1 MPTDPYVPADP
12 DARPRQQQN
21 LPPGLAPG
29 IFRLVAGMYLPA
41 TGQRLTG
48 AGEWRSERRTL
59 PRGTLIVPLAQARA
73 ELAGHLLEPN
83 GPDSLFSWG
92 TFNAAFQQQEYV
104 EAYLLE
110 PWAEQAL
117 KTEAALRSAFEQRMA
132 DPAFA
137 ADAGARRRFFAERH
151 PSFDTRIRELP
162 VLRVTSPLGPER

>member
-1 MPTDPYVPADP
+1 VEDNLRLHGILSTRLAAAIPINVEVFHLREIRFAPEPYEG
-12 DARPRQQQN
+12 R
-21 LPPGLAPG
+21 
-29 IFRLVAGMYLPA
+29 
-41 TGQRLTG
+41 QRLTG

-117 KTEAALRSAFEQRMA
+117 KTDAALRSAFEQRMA